1 MHVYLD
7 DSESFNSEGLVC
19 IAGYAAYDNSWQSFS
34 IEWVKLL
41 KQHNLPPGS
50 PAKYLHVTD
59 FLAGEREYKTLKS
72 LGRQRVEIVNEFIT
86 VIREHIEF
94 GVTAAVSSAAYQSA
108 TNGIKNRYKPKE
120 FCFERVLRLL
130 MESSATPS
138 DEAISVICDDSSSA
152 GHMLGA
158 FTKLRK
164 KSQNLR
170 DRLGSITFADD
181 RFFQPMQAADLLAC
195 ITLREQHRTHD
206 AWSNEFGSFGSLLR
220 APNNFHGIVY
230 LSELWGEEE
239 IVKRSEDIRRAA
251 QPS

>member
-1 MHVYLD
+1 
-7 DSESFNSEGLVC
+7 
-19 IAGYAAYDNSWQSFS
+19 
-34 IEWVKLL
+34 
-41 KQHNLPPGS
+41 
-50 PAKYLHVTD
+50 
-59 FLAGEREYKTLKS
+59 
-72 LGRQRVEIVNEFIT
+72 
-86 VIREHIEF
+86 
-94 GVTAAVSSAAYQSA
+94 
-108 TNGIKNRYKPKE
+108 
-120 FCFERVLRLL
+120 
-130 MESSATPS
+130 
-138 DEAISVICDDSSSA
+138 
-152 GHMLGA
+152 MLGA